1 MPFLLTFIAQAFI
14 ELPTEVCAEGSE
26 ETTIGAIGGLTTPYI
41 PFWHCGIE
49 KRLSGDPVDIR

>member
-1 MPFLLTFIAQAFI
+1 MLTFIAQAFI

-26 ETTIGAIGGLTTPYI
+26 ETTMGAMGGLTTPYI
-41 PFWHCGIE
+41 PFWHCRIE